1 MFVTYVHTRSEHIA
15 HIFIRKFSITSTG
28 IRKNYCNGSVKF
40 MTGKRVDRFGPP
52 CQTQS
57 EMPQANGLHI
67 ILLTRR
73 ISVINRGCAFLFL
86 SHHYRTDAKN
96 LPCPLRKCFPF
107 QGICKNLLSAPAI
120 TPPRRR
126 SITYAF

>member
-57 EMPQANGLHI
+57 EKSAHERTLQKAESLNTLHVCMQESQQAPKYLNVP
-67 ILLTRR
+67 T
-73 ISVINRGCAFLFL
+73 A
-86 SHHYRTDAKN
+86 
-96 LPCPLRKCFPF
+96 
-107 QGICKNLLSAPAI
+107 
-120 TPPRRR
+120 
-126 SITYAF
+126 